1 MFEFL
6 TVLISSTA
14 IVALPLG
21 VILIVKEF
29 IELWKI

>member
-14 IVALPLG
+14 ILVLPLE